1 MKISISKTL
10 ISKII
15 IFVFSVTFLMFASY
29 LNFSFNKNINYE
41 TKLSYHIK
49 DGASVSKTINELRAL
64 NIIDSTLRFKILAYI
79 FDISPSFKTGMY
91 RLSSNDTEFNLLI
104 KFING
109 FTKQEFI
116 TIIEGS
122 SYSDILDSFRNNKTI
137 LKTNGNF
144 SFLDN
149 DFFLELGINNP
160 EGLCFPDTYKFASGI
175 TDNTLLQLCSNKMIT
190 ILKKYWKAR
199 EYSLPYKS
207 PYEMLIMASIIEKET
222 ALNIEKPIIS
232 SVFVNRLN
240 LNMRLQADPT
250 VIYGIKDYRGNIT
263 KKDLQANND
272 YNTYKIYGLPKTPI
286 CSPGEESIK
295 AASRP
300 VKSKFLYFV
309 ANKKG
314 KHIFSED
321 YNNHV
326 KAVNKYQK

>member
-1 MKISISKTL
+1 MKKSIAKSL
-10 ISKII
+10 ILKII
-15 IFVFSVTFLMFASY
+15 ILVFAITSLLFLSY

-41 TKLSYHIK
+41 AKSSYHIK
-49 DGASVSKTINELRAL
+49 EGVSVTRTINELRAL

-79 FDISPSFKTGMY
+79 FDIYPNFKTGIY
-91 RLSSNDTEFNLLI
+91 RLSKNDTEFNLLI

-109 FTKQEFI
+109 ITKLEFI

-122 SYSDILDSFRNNKTI
+122 SYNDILASFRNNKTI
-137 LKTNGNF
+137 LKTNSNF
-144 SFLDN
+144 SFLN
-149 DFFLELGINNP
+149 NGFFLEFGIDNP
-160 EGLCFPDTYKFASGI
+160 EGLCFPDTYKFSSGI
-175 TDNTLLQLCSNKMIT
+175 TDNSLLQLCSNKMIT
-190 ILKKYWKAR
+190 ILKKYWKVR

-207 PYEMLIMASIIEKET
+207 PYDMLIMASIIEKET
-222 ALNIEKPIIS
+222 ALNSEKAIIS

-250 VIYGIKDYRGNIT
+250 VIYGIKNYKGNIT

-295 AASRP
+295 AASKP

-321 YNNHV
+321 YNNHI